1 MSSKRLVDDYQMVMV
16 SIGDEARNDA
26 LRRATYRVENQYA
39 VLIRRGHRTAETARQ
54 MLTEIELLRDQLKV
68 IEGQASKLL
77 ENFGG

>member
-39 VLIRRGHRTAETARQ
+39 VLIRRGWLGKCSPR
-54 MLTEIELLRDQLKV
+54 
-68 IEGQASKLL
+68 
-77 ENFGG
+77 